1 MKEFEKI
8 KNKTEEFINSTIQ
21 HLVMINQNKLNE
33 NEYSKNYEENF
44 DLFKKNMKEIQDIT
58 E

>member
-8 KNKTEEFINSTIQ
+8 KSKTEQFINSTIQ

-33 NEYSKNYEENF
+33 NEFSKNYEENF
-44 DLFKKNMKEIQDIT
+44 DLFKKNMNEIQEIS